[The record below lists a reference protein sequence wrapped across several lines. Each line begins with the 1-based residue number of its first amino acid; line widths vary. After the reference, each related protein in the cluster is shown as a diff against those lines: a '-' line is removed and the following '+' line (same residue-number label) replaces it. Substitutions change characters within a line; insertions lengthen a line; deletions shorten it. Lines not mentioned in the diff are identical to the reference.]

1 MSKVMIL
8 TIFVV
13 LFWFF
18 VVRKFKGSGTSA
30 GGNTHSGVT
39 QGF

>member
-18 VVRKFKGSGTSA
+18 VVRKFKGSGTTT
-30 GGNTHSGVT
+30 GGHTHSGGS
-39 QGF
+39 QSF